1 MMDEGSTIDILNRNQ
16 YIDTVLSIINSESAH
31 KNGCSFAIE
40 GQWGV
45 GKTFVL
51 DTILNKLPKD
61 KYYVF
66 RYDCWAYDY
75 YEEPLVALLASIT
88 DQIDVDDS
96 CINQLVKK
104 AKKYASVLLAENAP
118 FIGRVVGALFAGPV
132 GAEVV
137 GTGINQTKKVINEVN
152 KKEEKEIEK
161 AHSYDVHFSLRIY
174 LRQLQILLEKIA
186 KEKKI
191 VFLIDELDR
200 CLPTYQIKVLER
212 IHHLIDLV
220 SLYQDE
226 EKHGLDSYGL
236 SKSIVV
242 YAVNRKQL
250 ERTIQRI
257 YGDDVKYYLKK
268 FIDFSLVLDAGE
280 LSKDNMAKKYK
291 KDMSLF
297 LPFKESEMCKI
308 NWTEMVEKYLF
319 QGLDIRTQEKLWEKR
334 RIIHDKVFTV
344 EDCLLPQVYLSAELM
359 LLAMNEW
366 RNRGKIL
373 DGVVSMSQDNLAE
386 IMLLNYNVKGK
397 RNIISKKNNVI
408 KFFKE
413 LTDEARQFAKNENKV
428 SVGQNVWVIVPPH
441 MTDEFLLMAVWT
453 TATNNRYIEIRFCD
467 DKDSKTVSPTSDYS
481 DFLNKMKNFYN
492 VMKILVD

>member
-174 LRQLQILLEKIA
+174 LRQLQILLEK
-186 KEKKI
+186 
-191 VFLIDELDR
+191 L
-200 CLPTYQIKVLER
+200 Q
-212 IHHLIDLV
+212 
-220 SLYQDE
+220 
-226 EKHGLDSYGL
+226 
-236 SKSIVV
+236 
-242 YAVNRKQL
+242 
-250 ERTIQRI
+250 
-257 YGDDVKYYLKK
+257 
-268 FIDFSLVLDAGE
+268 
-280 LSKDNMAKKYK
+280 
-291 KDMSLF
+291 
-297 LPFKESEMCKI
+297 
-308 NWTEMVEKYLF
+308 
-319 QGLDIRTQEKLWEKR
+319 KR
-334 RIIHDKVFTV
+334 RK
-344 EDCLLPQVYLSAELM
+344 LS
-359 LLAMNEW
+359 
-366 RNRGKIL
+366 
-373 DGVVSMSQDNLAE
+373 
-386 IMLLNYNVKGK
+386 
-397 RNIISKKNNVI
+397 
-408 KFFKE
+408 F
-413 LTDEARQFAKNENKV
+413 
-428 SVGQNVWVIVPPH
+428 
-441 MTDEFLLMAVWT
+441 
-453 TATNNRYIEIRFCD
+453 
-467 DKDSKTVSPTSDYS
+467 
-481 DFLNKMKNFYN
+481 
-492 VMKILVD
+492 